1 MCIDPMA
8 RDKAR
13 TGRQILQGQ
22 FSRDSKVHTT
32 HDGKRRG
39 GNSQAAR
46 VHAQCHTRR
55 KEQRAHIRTPGCMNC
70 ILRKLGGVRVRLC
83 DAQIAL

>member
-8 RDKAR
+8 RDKAL

-39 GNSQAAR
+39 VHSQATR

-55 KEQRAHIRTPGCMNC
+55 KEQRAHIRTPDCMNC
-70 ILRKLGGVRVRLC
+70 ILRELGRSG
-83 DAQIAL
+83 